1 MPYNFDPDIKGH
13 IQYNGHQE
21 GRQMVHFKNEGM
33 VYHKGAQTKIF
44 RKTYT
49 NLRVSIEVAGPDQTR
64 KLPNKINFCKKKR
77 NGHTDFDNANKI
89 KKQGLNNANKIVG
102 KHEIKIII
110 FFFFLKPFF

>member
-1 MPYNFDPDIKGH
+1 MPICTLTMVYLFIFLFIFFFLPYNFDPDIKGH

-64 KLPNKINFCKKKR
+64 KLPNKINFCEKKR

-89 KKQGLNNANKIVG
+89 KKTRAK
-102 KHEIKIII
+102 
-110 FFFFLKPFF
+110 